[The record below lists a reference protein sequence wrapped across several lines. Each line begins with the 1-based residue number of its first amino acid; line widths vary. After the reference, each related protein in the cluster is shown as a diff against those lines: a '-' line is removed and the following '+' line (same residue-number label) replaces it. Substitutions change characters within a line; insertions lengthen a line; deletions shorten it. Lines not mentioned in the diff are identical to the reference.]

1 MSEKKKVHWSKSVLE
16 LIIIWQLLPFAFF
29 SSSCIIYRLAF
40 SHRQFHCLNHRKT
53 DEEKNQ
59 FLFYLQATTAPEC
72 WMCKQ
77 WPELFS
83 LPRSLSR
90 QHVYYFL
97 PWRKQERE
105 SERKKLVRMSKC
117 FHHRPVW
124 FRLSEIFF
132 SLSLS
137 LCRRRSFL
145 QCSVF
150 WHFMKIFFS
159 PSSFSTVSLSLSY
172 IKRIKLWAVLAS
184 LLSWGLS
191 NKKMTKRKSNEVQLN
206 KCISISPN

>member
-105 SERKKLVRMSKC
+105 RAREKNWSEWANVSTTVQCGLDWVKSFSLSRCLFVVVVRFSNVL
-117 FHHRPVW
+117 FFGISWR
-124 FRLSEIFF
+124 FF
-132 SLSLS
+132 SLLPPFQLS
-137 LCRRRSFL
+137 LFL
-145 QCSVF
+145 SR
-150 WHFMKIFFS
+150 
-159 PSSFSTVSLSLSY
+159 T
-172 IKRIKLWAVLAS
+172 
-184 LLSWGLS
+184 
-191 NKKMTKRKSNEVQLN
+191 
-206 KCISISPN
+206 